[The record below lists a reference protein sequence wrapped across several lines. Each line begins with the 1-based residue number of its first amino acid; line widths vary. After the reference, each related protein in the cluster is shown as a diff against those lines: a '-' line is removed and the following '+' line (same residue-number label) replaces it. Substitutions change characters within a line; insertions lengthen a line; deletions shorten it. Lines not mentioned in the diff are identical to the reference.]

1 MTGFWSIF
9 LKMDPSGT
17 PNGMAESGRVR
28 FLGIINAR
36 WKTLVKYGIVV
47 HLGNRIYDI
56 TRKESSILLASSM
69 LATPRANEPGW

>member
-9 LKMDPSGT
+9 LKMDPSDT
-17 PNGMAESGRVR
+17 PKEMADSGRAR

-47 HLGNRIYDI
+47 HLGNRVYDI
-56 TRKESSILLASSM
+56 TRQGKQYLAGE
-69 LATPRANEPGW
+69 LIARDPEGE